1 MFTHQKGMSMLTI
14 KDTQISIIKRLR
26 SNPLPNV
33 EVDDLIVTAHAIV
46 FLCTTYS
53 YIPIHAASKLITKI
67 KGFNLKNKPA
77 LMSYALSAREVKRS
91 IAILSCDPLESDLL
105 PVQIYVILKWE

>member
-1 MFTHQKGMSMLTI
+1 MSMLTI
-14 KDTQISIIKRLR
+14 KDTQLSIIKRLR

-33 EVDDLIVTAHAIV
+33 EGDVLISTEKSLVI
-46 FLCTTYS
+46 LCTS
-53 YIPIHAASKLITKI
+53 YVYKPIESANRLMTKI

-77 LMSYALSAREVKRS
+77 MMSYALSAREVKRS
-91 IAILSCDPLESDLL
+91 IAILSCDQLESDLL